1 MKSADAHSEEIM
13 NFWVLVAS
21 YWVHLLSTVVWLG
34 GVALMAFIAWP
45 ALRQGALSA
54 NQWFHLQKRFLPWV
68 NAALVLLLVTGFI
81 QMTNDENY
89 EGFLVLESLWAYA
102 MILKHLAYLSMVV
115 LTVYLQFV
123 LYPSMT
129 RLALLMESRPEM
141 ADSENEK
148 LARREI
154 RYLQLNVICAMAVLF
169 FTAIATAV

>member
-1 MKSADAHSEEIM
+1 MT
-13 NFWVLVAS
+13 FWILVAS
-21 YWVHLLSTVVWLG
+21 YWVHLLATVVWLG
-34 GVALMAFIAWP
+34 GVATMAFIAWP

-54 NQWFHLQKRFLPWV
+54 NQWLQLQKRALPWV
-68 NAALVLLLVTGFI
+68 NVALVLLLITGFV

-102 MILKHLAYLSMVV
+102 MILKHVAYLILVA

-129 RLALLMESRPEM
+129 RLALFGDSRPEL
-141 ADSENEK
+141 AEAEQER

-154 RYLQLNVICAMAVLF
+154 RYLRLNVVCAMAVLL